1 VTIVAAVVVMPNAA
15 LSQSLEE
22 AVRLSQQAEQLEQQ
36 GRHTEAEP
44 LYKRTLAIM
53 EKGLSRARGDWFL
66 LRNSKYI
73 N

>member
-1 VTIVAAVVVMPNAA
+1 
-15 LSQSLEE
+15 
-22 AVRLSQQAEQLEQQ
+22 VRLSQQAEQLEQQ